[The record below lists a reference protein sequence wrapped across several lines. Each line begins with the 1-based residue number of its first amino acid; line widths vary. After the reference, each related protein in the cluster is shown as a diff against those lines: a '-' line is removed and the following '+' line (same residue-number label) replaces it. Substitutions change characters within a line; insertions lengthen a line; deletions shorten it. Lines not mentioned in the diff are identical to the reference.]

1 MEKYNLIVF
10 AVFVFMIGLLTFKV
24 FTINPKIII
33 KTKSITMTTYL
44 FIFAAVLSI
53 LTLIVNHSWM
63 DIVRTLL
70 LVAITVLYLVL
81 NEGLSEEGFYSSMAY
96 HSYGE
101 VVNYD
106 VGVDKKK
113 VNVYFVLKDL
123 KSKKENE
130 IYVNQLEFEL
140 NKQVEVEK
148 FLKSKLNKKY
158 KRLKKN

>member
-70 LVAITVLYLVL
+70 LEPYC
-81 NEGLSEEGFYSSMAY
+81 
-96 HSYGE
+96 
-101 VVNYD
+101 
-106 VGVDKKK
+106 
-113 VNVYFVLKDL
+113 
-123 KSKKENE
+123 
-130 IYVNQLEFEL
+130 
-140 NKQVEVEK
+140 
-148 FLKSKLNKKY
+148 
-158 KRLKKN
+158 

>member
-1 MEKYNLIVF
+1 
-10 AVFVFMIGLLTFKV
+10 
-24 FTINPKIII
+24 
-33 KTKSITMTTYL
+33 
-44 FIFAAVLSI
+44 
-53 LTLIVNHSWM
+53 
-63 DIVRTLL
+63 
-70 LVAITVLYLVL
+70 
-81 NEGLSEEGFYSSMAY
+81 MAY

-158 KRLKKN
+158 KRLKKNWLLLKN